1 MILYDLRCDKG
12 HVFEAWFADRATFDD
27 QAKAGIVTC
36 PTCASTKI
44 EKAPMAPRINKGA
57 DKAVKPAAAVAR
69 RTAVMGEA
77 MSALRELREKVERNF
92 EHVGE
97 RFPEE
102 ARKIHYGE
110 AEKRNIYGDATEAE
124 AKELAE
130 EGVEVQRIPWLPDHD
145 A

>member
-1 MILYDLRCDKG
+1 MILYDLKCDKG
-12 HVFEAWFADRATFDD
+12 HVFETWFADSAAYDKL
-27 QAKAGIVTC
+27 AKAGAVTC
-36 PTCASTKI
+36 PDCASTKV

-57 DKAVKPAAAVAR
+57 EKASKTPEAAAQ

-77 MSALRELREKVERNF
+77 MTALRALREKVEENF
-92 EHVGE
+92 EHVGG

-110 AEKRNIYGDATEAE
+110 AEERNIYGDATESE
-124 AKELAE
+124 AKALNE
-130 EGVEVQRIPWLPDHD
+130 EGVEIQRVPWLPDHD

>member
-36 PTCASTKI
+36 PTCASVKV

-57 DKAVKPAAAVAR
+57 DKAAKPAAAMAQ

-77 MSALRELREKVERNF
+77 MSALRELREKVEQNF
-92 EHVGE
+92 EHVGG

-110 AEKRNIYGDATEAE
+110 AEERNIYGDATEAE
-124 AKELAE
+124 AKGLAE

>member
-77 MSALRELREKVERNF
+77 MSALRELREKVEQNF

-110 AEKRNIYGDATEAE
+110 AEERNIYGDATEAE